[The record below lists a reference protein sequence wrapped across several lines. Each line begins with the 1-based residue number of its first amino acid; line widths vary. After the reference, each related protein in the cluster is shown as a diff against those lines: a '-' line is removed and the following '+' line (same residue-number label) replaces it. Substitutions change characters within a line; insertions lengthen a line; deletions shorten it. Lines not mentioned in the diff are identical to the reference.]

1 MTEGVP
7 EADWKVFREIREE
20 ALQRFCARILEEVA
34 VLCAEPARRPHDR
47 YRDVAQ
53 RLRDRDR
60 ELGGAFDDP
69 RRSRMHLQLAAMV
82 RLDVLR
88 DEELQRLSSPT
99 LERLRLI
106 AEIQGE

>member
-20 ALQRFCARILEEVA
+20 ALQRFCARTREEVA
-34 VLCAEPARRPHDR
+34 GLCAEPARRPHDR
-47 YRDVAQ
+47 YRDVVQ
-53 RLRDRDR
+53 LLRDRDR
-60 ELGGAFDDP
+60 ELAGAIDDL

-82 RLDVLR
+82 SLDLLR

-106 AEIQGE
+106 AEVRGE